1 MALILP
7 KSYHKI
13 SAVERNHISWIEPAL
28 AERQDIRPLRIGI
41 LNIMP
46 LGKQYEFNL
55 LHPLGLSPL
64 QIEPIWIRLKTHSYK
79 TWDVEHLDAL
89 YVDWEEAMSPSPL
102 DGLIIT
108 GAPVEHLAYEK
119 VNYWP
124 ELVELI
130 VEARRSCA
138 STLGLCWAGF
148 ALAYLAGVDKQCFTK
163 KLFGVF
169 PMRSLVPSHPLMG
182 TQDDYFLCPQSRYA
196 GLSDNSMEAAQR
208 QGRLRLLAHG
218 EKVGYTIF
226 ETTDQRQLMHLGHP
240 EYNAGRIV
248 TEIERDR
255 ARGDVPPPENFDQD
269 NPQTSWRSHRNLL
282 FQQWLWFCY
291 QRVSLRSSDIASY

>member
-7 KSYHKI
+7 RSYHKI
-13 SAVERNHISWIEPAL
+13 STIEKNHISWIEPEL
-28 AERQDIRPLRIGI
+28 AKRQDIRPLRIGI

-64 QIEPIWIRLKTHSYK
+64 QIEPIWIRLKTHSYR
-79 TWDVEHLDAL
+79 TWDLEHLKNL
-89 YVDWEEAMSPSPL
+89 YVHWEEAMSPTPL

-108 GAPVEHLAYEK
+108 GAPVEHLPFEE
-119 VNYWP
+119 VNYWN
-124 ELVELI
+124 ELVNLI
-130 VEARRSCA
+130 DEAKLKCA

-148 ALAYLAGVDKQCFTK
+148 AMAYMAGVEKNNFKK

-169 PMRSLVPSHPLMG
+169 PMKSLVPGHSLMG
-182 TQDDYFLCPQSRYA
+182 TQDDEFFCPQSRHA
-196 GLSDNSMEAAQR
+196 GLPDNEMEKAEKK
-208 QGRLRLLAHG
+208 GKLRLLAHG

-226 ETTDQRQLMHLGHP
+226 ETPDQRQLMHLGHP
-240 EYNAGRIV
+240 EYNVDRLKS
-248 TEIERDR
+248 EMKRDKQ
-255 ARGDVPPPENFDQD
+255 RGDVPSPENFDLT
-269 NPQTSWRSHRNLL
+269 NSNTSWRSHRNLL

-291 QRVSLRSSDIASY
+291 QRVSLKV

>member
-7 KSYHKI
+7 RGYHKI
-13 SAVERNHISWIEPAL
+13 SAVERNHISWIEPDL
-28 AERQDIRPLRIGI
+28 AKRQDIRPLRIGI

-64 QIEPIWIRLKTHSYK
+64 QIEPIWIRLSTHNYK
-79 TWDVEHLDAL
+79 TWDLSHLSEH
-89 YVDWEEAMSPSPL
+89 YVGWEEAMSPNPL

-108 GAPVEHLAYEK
+108 GAPVEHLAFED
-119 VNYWP
+119 VNYWS
-124 ELVELI
+124 ELVKLI
-130 VEARRSCA
+130 NEARKYCA

-148 ALAYLAGVDKQCFTK
+148 ALAYLAGVNKKVFEK

-169 PMRSLVPSHPLMG
+169 KMKSLIPAHSIMG
-182 TQDDYFLCPQSRYA
+182 TQDDTFFCPQSRHA
-196 GLSDNSMEAAQR
+196 GLPDDEMEKAQEK
-208 QGRLRLLAHG
+208 GLLRLLAHG

-226 ETTDQRQLMHLGHP
+226 ETVDQRQLMHLGHP
-240 EYNAGRIV
+240 EYTVARLLS
-248 TEIERDR
+248 EMERDK
-255 ARGDVPPPENFDQD
+255 ARGDVPPPENFYPD
-269 NPQTSWRSHRNLL
+269 NPNTSWRSHRNLM

-291 QRVSLRSSDIASY
+291 QRVSLKI

>member
-7 KSYHKI
+7 RSYHKI
-13 SAVERNHISWIEPAL
+13 AAVEKNRISWIESEL

-64 QIEPIWIRLKTHSYK
+64 QIEPIWIRLNSHAYK
-79 TWDVEHLDAL
+79 TWDLDHLDHL
-89 YVDWEEAMSPSPL
+89 YVSWEEAMEPTPL

-108 GAPVEHLAYEK
+108 GAPVEHLPFEQ
-119 VNYWP
+119 VHYWP
-124 ELVELI
+124 EVVDLI
-130 VEARRSCA
+130 TEARTRCA

-148 ALAYLAGVDKQCFTK
+148 ALAYLEGVEKIPINE

-169 PMRSLVPSHPLMG
+169 PLRSLVPGHPLMG
-182 TQDDYFLCPQSRYA
+182 TQDDRFVCPQSRYA
-196 GLSDNSMEAAQR
+196 VLPDASMESAQR

-226 ETTDQRQLMHLGHP
+226 ESTDQRQLIHLGHP
-240 EYNAGRIV
+240 EYNAGRLV
-248 TEIERDR
+248 AEMERDR
-255 ARGDVPPPENFDQD
+255 ARGDVPPPENFNPE

-291 QRVSLRSSDIASY
+291 QRVSLDGD

>member
-7 KSYHKI
+7 RSYHKI
-13 SAVERNHISWIEPAL
+13 SSVEKNHISWIEPEL

-64 QIEPIWIRLKTHSYK
+64 QIEPIWLRLKSHNYK
-79 TWDVEHLDAL
+79 TWDLSHLSKL
-89 YVDWEEAMSPSPL
+89 YISWNEAMFPRPL

-108 GAPVEHLAYEK
+108 GAPVEHLPFEE
-119 VNYWP
+119 VTYWS
-124 ELVELI
+124 ELVEI
-130 VEARRSCA
+130 IEEARTKCA

-148 ALAYLAGVDKQCFTK
+148 ALAYLEGVRKIIFKK
-163 KLFGVF
+163 KLFGVY
-169 PMRSLVPSHPLMG
+169 PLKSLVPAHSIMG
-182 TQDDYFLCPQSRYA
+182 TQDDRFLCPQSRHA
-196 GLSDNSMEAAQR
+196 GLPDQDMEEAQ
-208 QGRLRLLAHG
+208 QKGRLNLLAYG

-240 EYNAGRIV
+240 EYNVARLLS
-248 TEIERDR
+248 EMERDKE
-255 ARGDVPPPENFDQD
+255 RGDVPPPENFDSSEP
-269 NPQTSWRSHRNLL
+269 NTAWRSHRNLL

-291 QRVSLRSSDIASY
+291 QRVSLGN

>member
-7 KSYHKI
+7 RSYHKI
-13 SAVERNHISWIEPAL
+13 SSVEKNHISWIEPEL

-64 QIEPIWIRLKTHSYK
+64 QIEPIWIRLKSHSYR
-79 TWDVEHLDAL
+79 TWDLEHLKNL
-89 YVDWEEAMSPSPL
+89 YVHWEEAMSPTPL

-108 GAPVEHLAYEK
+108 GAPVEHLPFEE
-119 VNYWP
+119 VHYWK
-124 ELVELI
+124 ELVNLI
-130 VEARRSCA
+130 EEAKLKCA

-148 ALAYLAGVDKQCFTK
+148 AMAYMAGVEKKIFNK
-163 KLFGVF
+163 KLFGVY
-169 PMRSLVPSHPLMG
+169 PMRSLVPGHSLMG
-182 TQDDYFLCPQSRYA
+182 TQDDEFLCPQSRHA
-196 GLSDNSMEAAQR
+196 GLPDIEMEEAEKK
-208 QGRLRLLAHG
+208 GKLRLLAHG

-226 ETTDQRQLMHLGHP
+226 ETPDQRQLMHLGHP
-240 EYNAGRIV
+240 EYNVDRLKS
-248 TEIERDR
+248 EMERDMK
-255 ARGDVPPPENFDQD
+255 RGDVPPPENFDLTKS
-269 NPQTSWRSHRNLL
+269 NTSWRSHRNLL

-291 QRVSLRSSDIASY
+291 QRVSLSV

>member
-7 KSYHKI
+7 RSYHKI
-13 SAVERNHISWIEPAL
+13 SSVERNHISWIEPERAK
-28 AERQDIRPLRIGI
+28 RQDIRPLRIGI

-64 QIEPIWIRLKTHSYK
+64 QIEPIWIRLNSHSYK
-79 TWDVEHLDAL
+79 TWDLSHLDKS
-89 YVDWEEAMSPSPL
+89 YVSWDEAMSPNPL

-108 GAPVEHLAYEK
+108 GAPVEHLCFED
-119 VNYWP
+119 VNYWK
-124 ELVELI
+124 ELVNLI
-130 VEARRSCA
+130 EEAKYSCA

-148 ALAYLAGVDKQCFTK
+148 ALAYLAGVRKVSLQQ

-169 PMRSLVPSHPLMG
+169 PMRSLVPGHSLMG
-182 TQDDYFLCPQSRYA
+182 TQNDQFLCPQSRYA
-196 GLSDNSMEAAQR
+196 TLPDTAMEAAQR

-218 EKVGYTIF
+218 ESVGYTIF
-226 ETTDQRQLMHLGHP
+226 ETPDQRQLMHLGHP
-240 EYNAGRIV
+240 EYNVDRILA
-248 TEIERDR
+248 EMERDK
-255 ARGDVPPPENFDQD
+255 ARGDVPPPQNFDSD
-269 NPQTSWRSHRNLL
+269 HPQTLWRSHRNLL

-291 QRVSLRSSDIASY
+291 QRVSFQA

>member
-7 KSYHKI
+7 RSYHKI
-13 SAVERNHISWIEPAL
+13 SSIEKNHISWIEPEL

-64 QIEPIWIRLKTHSYK
+64 QIEPIWIRLKSHSYR
-79 TWDVEHLDAL
+79 TWDLEHLKNL
-89 YVDWEEAMSPSPL
+89 YVHWEEAMSPTRL

-108 GAPVEHLAYEK
+108 GAPVEHLPFEE
-119 VNYWP
+119 VHYWK
-124 ELVELI
+124 ELVNLI
-130 VEARRSCA
+130 EEAKLKCA

-148 ALAYLAGVDKQCFTK
+148 AMAYMAGVEKENFNK
-163 KLFGVF
+163 KLFGVY
-169 PMRSLVPSHPLMG
+169 PMRSLVPSHSLMG
-182 TQDDYFLCPQSRYA
+182 TQDDEFFCPKSRHA
-196 GLSDNSMEAAQR
+196 GLPDIEMEKAEQK
-208 QGRLRLLAHG
+208 GKLRLLAHG

-226 ETTDQRQLMHLGHP
+226 ETPDQRQLMHLGHP
-240 EYNAGRIV
+240 EYNVDRLKS
-248 TEIERDR
+248 EMQRDKK
-255 ARGDVPPPENFDQD
+255 RGDVPLPENFDLTKS
-269 NPQTSWRSHRNLL
+269 NTSWRSHRNLL

-291 QRVSLRSSDIASY
+291 QRVSLSV

>member
-7 KSYHKI
+7 PSYHKI
-13 SAVERNHISWIEPAL
+13 AELEKNHISWIQPEL

-64 QIEPIWIRLKTHSYK
+64 QIEPIWIRLKSHQYK
-79 TWDVEHLDAL
+79 TWDLEHLDAL
-89 YVDWEEAMSPSPL
+89 YVWWEDAMSPKPL

-108 GAPVEHLAYEK
+108 GAPVEHMPFEE
-119 VNYWP
+119 VNYWREFI
-124 ELVELI
+124 ELVD
-130 VEARRSCA
+130 EARIGCA

-148 ALAYLAGVDKQCFTK
+148 ALAYLAGVDKQNFNN

-169 PMRSLVPSHPLMG
+169 PMRRLIPGHALMG
-182 TQDDYFLCPQSRYA
+182 TQDDHFVCPQSRHA
-196 GLSDNSMEAAQR
+196 GLPDGQMEAAQR
-208 QGRLRLLAHG
+208 QGKLRLLAHG

-240 EYNAGRIV
+240 EYNAGRLV
-248 TEIERDR
+248 SEMERDK
-255 ARGDVPPPENFDQD
+255 ARGDVLPPENF
-269 NPQTSWRSHRNLL
+269 NPDSPHTLWRSHRNLL

-291 QRVSLRSSDIASY
+291 QRISLENS

>member
-7 KSYHKI
+7 RSYHKI
-13 SAVERNHISWIEPAL
+13 SSIEKNHISWIEPEL

-64 QIEPIWIRLKTHSYK
+64 QIEPIWIRLKSHSYR
-79 TWDVEHLDAL
+79 TWDLEHLQNL
-89 YVDWEEAMSPSPL
+89 YVHWEEAMSPTPL

-108 GAPVEHLAYEK
+108 GAPVEHLPFEE
-119 VNYWP
+119 VHYWK
-124 ELVELI
+124 ELVNLI
-130 VEARRSCA
+130 EEAKLKCA

-148 ALAYLAGVDKQCFTK
+148 AMAYMAGVEKENFNK
-163 KLFGVF
+163 KLFGVY
-169 PMRSLVPSHPLMG
+169 PMRSLVPSHSLMG
-182 TQDDYFLCPQSRYA
+182 TQDDEFFCPQSRHA
-196 GLSDNSMEAAQR
+196 GLPDIEMEKAEQK
-208 QGRLRLLAHG
+208 GKLRLLAHG

-226 ETTDQRQLMHLGHP
+226 ETPDQRQLMHLGHP
-240 EYNAGRIV
+240 EYNVDRLKS
-248 TEIERDR
+248 EMERDIK
-255 ARGDVPPPENFDQD
+255 RGDVPPPENFDLTKS
-269 NPQTSWRSHRNLL
+269 NTSWRSHRNLL

-291 QRVSLRSSDIASY
+291 QRVSLSV

>member
-7 KSYHKI
+7 RSYHKI
-13 SAVERNHISWIEPAL
+13 TAIERNCISWIEPEL

-64 QIEPIWIRLKTHSYK
+64 QIEPIWIRLHSHAYR
-79 TWDVEHLDAL
+79 TWDHTHLNDL
-89 YVDWEEAMSPSPL
+89 YIYWEEATARAPL

-108 GAPVEHLAYEK
+108 GAPVEHLPFEQ
-119 VNYWP
+119 VTYWL

-130 VEARRSCA
+130 AEAKHSCA

-148 ALAYLAGVDKQCFTK
+148 TLAFLAGVEKTVFK
-163 KLFGVF
+163 RKLFGVL
-169 PMRSLVPSHPLMG
+169 PMRSLVPGHALMG
-182 TQDDYFLCPQSRYA
+182 TQDDCFLCPQSRHA
-196 GLSDNSMEAAQR
+196 GLPDGAMEAAQR

-218 EKVGYTIF
+218 EDVGYSIF
-226 ETTDQRQLMHLGHP
+226 ETPDQRQLMHLGHP
-240 EYNAGRIV
+240 EYNAGRLLA
-248 TEIERDR
+248 EMERDM
-255 ARGDVPPPENFDQD
+255 ARGDVPPPRNFNPNQ
-269 NPQTSWRSHRNLL
+269 PQTFWRSHRNLL

-291 QRVSLRSSDIASY
+291 QRISLRN

>member
-7 KSYHKI
+7 RSYHKI
-13 SAVERNHISWIEPAL
+13 SSIEKNHISWIEPEL

-64 QIEPIWIRLKTHSYK
+64 QIEPIWIRLKSHSYR
-79 TWDVEHLDAL
+79 TWDLEHLKNL
-89 YVDWEEAMSPSPL
+89 YVHWEEAMSPTPL

-108 GAPVEHLAYEK
+108 GAPVEHLPFEE
-119 VNYWP
+119 VHYWK
-124 ELVELI
+124 ELVNLI
-130 VEARRSCA
+130 EEAKLKCA

-148 ALAYLAGVDKQCFTK
+148 AMAYMAGVEKNIFNK
-163 KLFGVF
+163 KLFGVY
-169 PMRSLVPSHPLMG
+169 PMRSLVPGHSLMG
-182 TQDDYFLCPQSRYA
+182 TQDDEFFCPQSRHA
-196 GLSDNSMEAAQR
+196 GLADIEMEKAEKN
-208 QGRLRLLAHG
+208 GKLRLLAHG

-226 ETTDQRQLMHLGHP
+226 ETPDQRQLMHLGHP
-240 EYNAGRIV
+240 EYNVDRLKS
-248 TEIERDR
+248 ELERDNK
-255 ARGDVPPPENFDQD
+255 RGDVPPPENFDLCKS
-269 NPQTSWRSHRNLL
+269 NTSWRSHRNLL

-291 QRVSLRSSDIASY
+291 QRVSLSV

>member
-7 KSYHKI
+7 RSYHKI
-13 SAVERNHISWIEPAL
+13 SSIEKNHISWIEPEL

-64 QIEPIWIRLKTHSYK
+64 QIEPIWIRLKSHSYR
-79 TWDVEHLDAL
+79 TWDLEHLKNL
-89 YVDWEEAMSPSPL
+89 YVHWEEAMSPTPL

-108 GAPVEHLAYEK
+108 GAPVEHLPFEE
-119 VNYWP
+119 VHYWK
-124 ELVELI
+124 ELVNLI
-130 VEARRSCA
+130 EEAKLKCA

-148 ALAYLAGVDKQCFTK
+148 AMAYMAGVEKENFNK
-163 KLFGVF
+163 KLFGVY
-169 PMRSLVPSHPLMG
+169 PMRSLVPSHSLMG
-182 TQDDYFLCPQSRYA
+182 TQDDEFFCPQSRHA
-196 GLSDNSMEAAQR
+196 GLPDIEMEKAEQK
-208 QGRLRLLAHG
+208 GKLRLLAHG

-226 ETTDQRQLMHLGHP
+226 ETPDQRQLMHLGHP
-240 EYNAGRIV
+240 EYNV
-248 TEIERDR
+248 DR
-255 ARGDVPPPENFDQD
+255 VKSEMQMDKKRADVPPPENFDLTKS
-269 NPQTSWRSHRNLL
+269 NTSWRSHRNLL

-291 QRVSLRSSDIASY
+291 QRVSLSV

>member
-7 KSYHKI
+7 RSYHKI
-13 SAVERNHISWIEPAL
+13 AAVEKNRISWIEPEL

-64 QIEPIWIRLKTHSYK
+64 QIEPIWIRLCSHSYK
-79 TWDVEHLDAL
+79 TWDLDHLDNL
-89 YVDWEEAMSPSPL
+89 YVSWEEAMSPTPL

-108 GAPVEHLAYEK
+108 GAPVEHLCFED

-124 ELVELI
+124 ELVKLI
-130 VEARRSCA
+130 EEARLSCA

-148 ALAYLAGVDKQCFTK
+148 ALAYLAGVDKQSFER

-169 PMRSLVPSHPLMG
+169 PMRSLVPGHALMG
-182 TQDDYFLCPQSRYA
+182 TQDDRFVCPQSRHA
-196 GLSDNSMEAAQR
+196 GLPDAAMEAAQR

-226 ETTDQRQLMHLGHP
+226 ETTDQRQIMHLGHP
-240 EYNAGRIV
+240 EYNGGRLLN
-248 TEIERDR
+248 EMERDK
-255 ARGDVPPPENFDQD
+255 ARGDVEPPENFDPD
-269 NPQTSWRSHRNLL
+269 HPLTLWRSHRNLL
-282 FQQWLWFCY
+282 FQHWLWFCY
-291 QRVSLRSSDIASY
+291 QRVSLLD

>member
-7 KSYHKI
+7 RSYHKI
-13 SAVERNHISWIEPAL
+13 STIEKNHISWIEPEL
-28 AERQDIRPLRIGI
+28 AKRQDIRPLRIGI

-64 QIEPIWIRLKTHSYK
+64 QIEPIWIRLKTHSYR
-79 TWDVEHLDAL
+79 TWDLEHLKNL
-89 YVDWEEAMSPSPL
+89 YVHWEEAMSPTPL

-108 GAPVEHLAYEK
+108 GAPVEHLPFEE
-119 VNYWP
+119 VNYWN
-124 ELVELI
+124 ELVNLI
-130 VEARRSCA
+130 DEAKLKCA

-148 ALAYLAGVDKQCFTK
+148 AMAYMAGVEKNNFKK

-169 PMRSLVPSHPLMG
+169 PMKSLVPGHSLMG
-182 TQDDYFLCPQSRYA
+182 TQDDEFFCPQSRHA
-196 GLSDNSMEAAQR
+196 GLPDNEMEKAEKK
-208 QGRLRLLAHG
+208 GKLRLLAHG

-226 ETTDQRQLMHLGHP
+226 ETPDQRQLMHLGHP
-240 EYNAGRIV
+240 EYNVDRLKS
-248 TEIERDR
+248 EMERDKQ
-255 ARGDVPPPENFDQD
+255 RGDVPSPENFDLT
-269 NPQTSWRSHRNLL
+269 NSNTSWRSHRNLL

-291 QRVSLRSSDIASY
+291 QRVSLRV